1 MSKLCKIILMLTV
14 LLEVR
19 GKSRV
24 DLAFFYNIYVFPLW
38 GLFNQSVL
46 NIGPIAYI
54 EIVWLK
60 PCINFK

>member
-1 MSKLCKIILMLTV
+1 MLTV

-46 NIGPIAYI
+46 NIGPIAYL
-54 EIVWLK
+54 EIVRLK